1 MKRLTRFLL
10 TGAVVT
16 VLSAAALP
24 LLAQDDAAAG
34 QGGNVVVSNIG
45 DDPSTFIPVISNDTT
60 SSTVTSLIYPTIIAL
75 DSETFLETPGE
86 EGGMAESWEY
96 DETGTVLTLK
106 LRQDLVWSDGTPITA
121 DDYMWSYNA
130 TKSGLS
136 SSPRTGVLYQLD
148 DGTVTGGTIFNVEKV
163 DDYTLSITLGTAETD
178 EEGNWTGNVIAN
190 CVALSDINDITP
202 VPAHI
207 FSERFGTDYASMD
220 DDPYFVDATWGPFKN
235 PYPEFGVQ
243 VSLEPDQAYPD
254 TVLDYVSPTAWV
266 YRQVDNTDVEY
277 TRFLAGDFTYIA
289 VVASKQNEMRANETY
304 ADRIIEYPSNGYTY
318 MGYNL
323 ADPNNPQPGRDENGQ
338 PVPQNPHPI
347 FGDVKV
353 RQALAHAVDVIA
365 MIGERPSEGQEATG
379 ILQGNGYPIVT
390 HNHPGLSWV
399 DPQLEP
405 YTYDLELAG
414 QMLDEAGW
422 TDEDGDGV
430 RECNGCKYAT
440 EVDPAYEGTPFEFEL
455 LTNAG
460 NRIRESTG
468 ETIKTQFAE
477 IGVTVNFSAIEF
489 GTLLDEFT
497 GQTFDAVIIGWNLG
511 LPFDPDGSFAFGS
524 GADIP
529 GSGFNAGSYYSENL
543 EDLWGQAV
551 SVPGC
556 AQEDRIELYREA
568 MKIIYDE
575 QPYLFLFATNVMQVS
590 QPGVTNWDPLPYNV
604 AWNLDAWSV
613 TEGGE

>member
-16 VLSAAALP
+16 VLSGAAFP
-24 LLAQDDAAAG
+24 LFAQDNAAAG
-34 QGGNVVVSNIG
+34 QGGNVVISNIG

-75 DSETFLETPGE
+75 DPKTFLEKGME
-86 EGGMAESWEY
+86 DGGMAESWEY

-121 DDYMWSYNA
+121 DDYLWSYNA

-136 SSPRTGVLYQLD
+136 SSPRTGVLYKLD
-148 DGTVTGGTIFNVEKV
+148 DGTVTGGTIFDVKKI
-163 DDYTLSITLGTAETD
+163 DDFTLEVTLGTAETD
-178 EEGNWTGNVIAN
+178 ENGEWTGKVLPN

-202 VPAHI
+202 VPSKI

-254 TVLDYVSPTAWV
+254 SVLGYVAPSAWI

-277 TRFLAGDFTYIA
+277 TRFLAGDFTYVA
-289 VVASKQNEMRANETY
+289 VVASKQNEMRANPTY
-304 ADRIIEYPSNGYTY
+304 DGRILEYPSNGYTY
-318 MGYNL
+318 MSYNL
-323 ADPNNPQPGRDENGQ
+323 ADPSNPVAGRDDAGKPVEQ
-338 PVPQNPHPI
+338 PPHPI

-365 MIGERPSEGQEATG
+365 MIGTKPSDGKEATG
-379 ILQGNGYPIVT
+379 ILQGNGYPIAT

-405 YTYDLELAG
+405 YSYDLELAG
-414 QMLDEAGW
+414 KMLDEAGW
-422 TDEDGDGV
+422 KDEDGDGV
-430 RECNGCKYAT
+430 RECHGCKQQS
-440 EVDPAYEGTPFEFEL
+440 VDPAYEGTPFEFEL

-460 NRIRESTG
+460 NKIRESTG
-468 ETIKTQFAE
+468 ETIKTNFAQ
-477 IGVTVNFSAIEF
+477 IGVKVNFQAIEF

-497 GQTFDAVIIGWNLG
+497 GQTYDAVIIGWNLG

-529 GSGFNAGSYYSENL
+529 GSGFNAGSYYNQEL
-543 EDLWGQAV
+543 EDLWKQAV

-556 AQEDRIELYREA
+556 AQEDRIDLYRQA
-568 MKIIYDE
+568 MKILYDD
-575 QPYLFLFATNVMQVS
+575 QPYLFLFATNVMQVA
-590 QPGVTNWDPLPYNV
+590 QPNVTNWDPLPYNV
-604 AWNLDAWSV
+604 AWNLDSWSIE
-613 TEGGE
+613 EGQ